1 MVSMRSGEND
11 MRPLLTLLIALPIL
25 VQAQS
30 GPGRGAAAGAA
41 DAPKPVEGIPVT
53 DPLVIAKCSG
63 CHKQDEKGNLTRIS
77 WERTTP
83 EGWQEAIKRMV
94 RLNGLELK
102 PEEAR
107 AIVKSL
113 SADHG
118 LAPEEAKPV
127 MYFVEHR
134 IRDEEFPNEVV
145 REACAA
151 CHAIGRARSWYRSK
165 EDWDLLVNM
174 HRGYF
179 MVSEQ
184 SFRGRG
190 GDGGGGR
197 GAAPANGAPADT
209 RTAADQAV
217 EYLAK
222 DYPLDTPA
230 WAAWRARM
238 RAPKLAGRW
247 LFTGYQAG
255 RGKVMGEMVIEPG
268 AAPGSPA
275 DEFTTNVKLT
285 YLRDGSTVTRSGKSV
300 VYTGYSWRGRS
311 TTKNAA
317 DPSPQAAGG
326 VPAELR
332 ETMWIAPDQNE
343 MEGRWFW
350 GAYEEF
356 GYDVT
361 LRRANDGITV
371 TGTDLTM
378 IRTGSTAQKV
388 KIYGDNFP
396 KLTTAD
402 IDFGTG
408 VTVRRIVEQNAQQAT
423 VEVDV
428 DAKAIVGKRDVAVR
442 RTVAPNAIA
451 VYDKI
456 DYIKVSPDTALARL
470 GGGNF
475 PKGYQQFEAIAYN
488 RGPDGKP
495 NTADDVELGPVDA
508 EWSVEEFYAVYGD
521 DDKEFVGKM
530 SPTGFFTPSVDGP
543 NPKRKFSR
551 NNYGDVWAVATYKGA
566 QDREGK
572 PLTARSY
579 LVVAIPL
586 YVRWDETEGPK

>member
-1 MVSMRSGEND
+1 MR
-11 MRPLLTLLIALPIL
+11 LLVTLFLALPIL
-25 VQAQS
+25 MQAQ
-30 GPGRGAAAGAA
+30 GGRGRGAAARGA
-41 DAPKPVEGIPVT
+41 DQTPAPVVEDGIPVT
-53 DPLVIAKCSG
+53 DPLIIAKCSG
-63 CHKQDEKGNLTRIS
+63 CHKKDEKGNLTRIS

-102 PEEAR
+102 PDEAR
-107 AIVKSL
+107 SIVKSL
-113 SADHG
+113 SATHG

-134 IRDEEFPNEVV
+134 IQDEEFPNDTV

-151 CHAIGRARSWYRSK
+151 CHPIARARSWHRSK
-165 EDWDLLVNM
+165 EEWDLLVNM

-179 MVSEQ
+179 IVSEQ

-190 GDGGGGR
+190 AMAAAAGGGR
-197 GAAPANGAPADT
+197 GAAAPPAPGTPPVDARPPS
-209 RTAADQAV
+209 DQAV
-217 EYLAK
+217 EYLAR
-222 DYPLDTPA
+222 DYSLNTAA

-238 RAPKLAGRW
+238 RAPKLSGRW
-247 LFTGYQAG
+247 LISGYQAG
-255 RGKVMGEMVIEPG
+255 RGKVIGEMAIEPG
-268 AAPGSPA
+268 ASE

-285 YLRDGSTVTRSGKSV
+285 YLKDGSTATRSGKSV
-300 VYTGYSWRGRS
+300 VFTGYSWRGRS
-311 TTKNAA
+311 TTKNATE
-317 DPSPQAAGG
+317 PSAQKAGG

-332 ETMWIAPDQNE
+332 ETMWIAPDQNS

-350 GAYEEF
+350 GGYEEF

-361 LRRANDGITV
+361 LHRANDGVTV
-371 TGTDLTM
+371 MGTDLSM
-378 IRTGSTAQKV
+378 IKTGSSAQKI

-408 VTVRRIVEQNAQQAT
+408 VTVKRIVEQTAQQAV
-423 VEVDV
+423 VELDV
-428 DAKAIVGKRDVAVR
+428 DAKAIVGKRDVSIR
-442 RTVAPNAIA
+442 RAVAPNAIA
-451 VYDKI
+451 VFDKI

-470 GGGNF
+470 GGVKF

-488 RGPDGKP
+488 RGPDGKL
-495 NTADDVELGPVDA
+495 NTPDDVELGRVDA
-508 EWSVEEFYAVYGD
+508 EWSLEEFYAVFGD
-521 DDKEFVGKM
+521 DDKEFVGTM
-530 SPTGFFTPSVDGP
+530 GPTGFFTPSAEGP

-566 QDREGK
+566 QDKEGK

-586 YVRWDETEGPK
+586 YVRWDESEGPK

>member
-1 MVSMRSGEND
+1 MRLLVS
-11 MRPLLTLLIALPIL
+11 LFLALPIL
-25 VQAQS
+25 IHAQ
-30 GPGRGAAAGAA
+30 GGRGRGGAA
-41 DAPKPVEGIPVT
+41 RGADQTPTPVVEDGIPVT
-53 DPLVIAKCSG
+53 DPLIIAKCSG
-63 CHKQDEKGNLTRIS
+63 CHKKDEKGNLTRIS

-102 PEEAR
+102 PDEAR

-113 SADHG
+113 STDHG

-134 IRDEEFPNEVV
+134 MQDEEFPNDTV

-151 CHAIGRARSWYRSK
+151 CHPIARARSWHRSK
-165 EDWDLLVNM
+165 EEWDLLVNM

-179 MVSEQ
+179 IVSEQ

-190 GDGGGGR
+190 ALGAAGGGR
-197 GAAPANGAPADT
+197 GAAPAPGTPAVDT
-209 RTAADQAV
+209 RPPSDQAV

-222 DYPLDTPA
+222 DYSLNTPA

-238 RAPKLAGRW
+238 RAPKLSGRW
-247 LFTGYQAG
+247 LISGYQAG
-255 RGKVMGEMVIEPG
+255 RGKVIGEMAIEPG
-268 AAPGSPA
+268 ASE

-285 YLRDGSTVTRSGKSV
+285 YLKDGSTVTRSGKSV
-300 VYTGYSWRGRS
+300 VFTGYSWRGRS
-311 TTKNAA
+311 TTKNATE
-317 DPSPQAAGG
+317 PSAQRAGG

-332 ETMWIAPDQNE
+332 ETMWIAPDQNS

-356 GYDVT
+356 GYDVM
-361 LRRANDGITV
+361 LHRANDGVTV
-371 TGTDLTM
+371 MGTDLSM
-378 IRTGSTAQKV
+378 IKAGSTAQKV

-402 IDFGTG
+402 LDFGTG
-408 VTVRRIVEQNAQQAT
+408 VTAKRIVEQAAQQVT

-428 DAKAIVGKRDVAVR
+428 DAKAIVGKRDVSVR
-442 RTVAPNAIA
+442 RAVAPNAIA
-451 VYDKI
+451 IFDTI
-456 DYIKVSPDTALARL
+456 DYIKVSPDTALSRL
-470 GGGNF
+470 GGVKF

-495 NTADDVELGPVDA
+495 NTPDDVELGRVDA
-508 EWSVEEFYAVYGD
+508 EWSIEEFYAVFGD
-521 DDKEFVGKM
+521 DDKEFVGTM
-530 SPTGFFTPSVDGP
+530 SPTGFFTPAVEGP

-566 QDREGK
+566 LDKEGK

-586 YVRWDETEGPK
+586 YVRWDESEGPK

>member
-1 MVSMRSGEND
+1 MRYRGPNGSMRLLVTLSLAV
-11 MRPLLTLLIALPIL
+11 PLLM
-25 VQAQS
+25 QAQA
-30 GPGRGAAAGAA
+30 GRGRGGTP
-41 DAPKPVEGIPVT
+41 APVMEEGIPVT
-53 DPLVIAKCSG
+53 DSLVIAKCSG
-63 CHKQDEKGNLTRIS
+63 CHKKDEKGNLSRIS

-94 RLNGLELK
+94 RLNGLALK

-113 SADHG
+113 SATHG
-118 LAPEEAKPV
+118 LAPEEARPV

-134 IRDEEFPNEVV
+134 IQDEVFPSEVV

-151 CHAIGRARSWYRSK
+151 CHPIARARSWHRSK
-165 EDWDLLVNM
+165 EEWDLLVNM

-179 MVSEQ
+179 TVSEQ

-190 GDGGGGR
+190 AFGAGAGGR
-197 GAAPANGAPADT
+197 GAAPGPNAIPIDPRPAS
-209 RTAADQAV
+209 DQAV

-222 DYPLDTPA
+222 NYPLDTPE

-238 RAPKLAGRW
+238 RAPKLSGRW
-247 LFTGYQAG
+247 LITGTQAG

-268 AAPGSPA
+268 ATE

-285 YLRDGSTVTRSGKSV
+285 YLKDGSVVTRSGKSLV
-300 VYTGYSWRGRS
+300 FTGYSWRGRS
-311 TTKNAA
+311 TTKNATE
-317 DPSPQAAGG
+317 PSPATAGG

-332 ETMWIAPDQNE
+332 ETMWIAPDQNS

-361 LRRANDGITV
+361 LHRASDGVTV

-378 IRTGSTAQKV
+378 IKTGSTRQAV

-396 KLTTAD
+396 KLTVAD

-408 VTVRRIVEQNAQQAT
+408 VTVTRIVEQNAQQAT
-423 VEVDV
+423 VELDV

-442 RTVAPNAIA
+442 RAVAPNAIA
-451 VYDKI
+451 VFDKI
-456 DYIKVSPDTALARL
+456 DYIKVSPDTALSRL
-470 GGGNF
+470 GGVHF

-495 NTADDVELGPVDA
+495 HTPDDVELGRVDA
-508 EWSVEEFYAVYGD
+508 EWSLEEFYAVFGD

-530 SPTGFFTPSVDGP
+530 SPTGFFTPAVEGP

-566 QDREGK
+566 QDKEGN

-586 YVRWDETEGPK
+586 YVRWDETEGPR

>member
-1 MVSMRSGEND
+1 
-11 MRPLLTLLIALPIL
+11 
-25 VQAQS
+25 
-30 GPGRGAAAGAA
+30 
-41 DAPKPVEGIPVT
+41 
-53 DPLVIAKCSG
+53 
-63 CHKQDEKGNLTRIS
+63 
-77 WERTTP
+77 
-83 EGWQEAIKRMV
+83 
-94 RLNGLELK
+94 
-102 PEEAR
+102 
-107 AIVKSL
+107 
-113 SADHG
+113 
-118 LAPEEAKPV
+118 
-127 MYFVEHR
+127 
-134 IRDEEFPNEVV
+134 
-145 REACAA
+145 
-151 CHAIGRARSWYRSK
+151 
-165 EDWDLLVNM
+165 
-174 HRGYF
+174 
-179 MVSEQ
+179 
-184 SFRGRG
+184 
-190 GDGGGGR
+190 
-197 GAAPANGAPADT
+197 
-209 RTAADQAV
+209 
-217 EYLAK
+217 
-222 DYPLDTPA
+222 
-230 WAAWRARM
+230 
-238 RAPKLAGRW
+238 
-247 LFTGYQAG
+247 
-255 RGKVMGEMVIEPG
+255 
-268 AAPGSPA
+268 
-275 DEFTTNVKLT
+275 
-285 YLRDGSTVTRSGKSV
+285 
-300 VYTGYSWRGRS
+300 
-311 TTKNAA
+311 
-317 DPSPQAAGG
+317 
-326 VPAELR
+326 
-332 ETMWIAPDQNE
+332 MWIAPDQNE

-378 IRTGSTAQKV
+378 VRTGATAQKV

-396 KLTTAD
+396 KLTAAD

-408 VTVRRIVEQNAQQAT
+408 VTVQRIVEQNAQRVT
-423 VEVDV
+423 VEVGV

-470 GGGNF
+470 GGANF
-475 PKGYQQFEAIAYN
+475 PKGFQQFEAIAYN

-551 NNYGDVWAVATYKGA
+551 NNYGDVWAVATYRGA

>member
-1 MVSMRSGEND
+1 
-11 MRPLLTLLIALPIL
+11 
-25 VQAQS
+25 
-30 GPGRGAAAGAA
+30 
-41 DAPKPVEGIPVT
+41 
-53 DPLVIAKCSG
+53 
-63 CHKQDEKGNLTRIS
+63 
-77 WERTTP
+77 
-83 EGWQEAIKRMV
+83 
-94 RLNGLELK
+94 
-102 PEEAR
+102 
-107 AIVKSL
+107 
-113 SADHG
+113 
-118 LAPEEAKPV
+118 
-127 MYFVEHR
+127 
-134 IRDEEFPNEVV
+134 
-145 REACAA
+145 
-151 CHAIGRARSWYRSK
+151 
-165 EDWDLLVNM
+165 
-174 HRGYF
+174 
-179 MVSEQ
+179 
-184 SFRGRG
+184 
-190 GDGGGGR
+190 
-197 GAAPANGAPADT
+197 
-209 RTAADQAV
+209 
-217 EYLAK
+217 
-222 DYPLDTPA
+222 
-230 WAAWRARM
+230 
-238 RAPKLAGRW
+238 

-268 AAPGSPA
+268 ASE

-285 YLRDGSTVTRSGKSV
+285 YLKDGSTATRSGKSV

-311 TTKNAA
+311 TSKNATE
-317 DPSPQAAGG
+317 PSPQAAGG

-361 LRRANDGITV
+361 LHRANDGVTV
-371 TGTDLTM
+371 TGTDVTM
-378 IRTGSTAQKV
+378 IKTGATAQKV

-408 VTVRRIVEQNAQQAT
+408 VTIKRIVEQSAHQAT

-456 DYIKVSPDTALARL
+456 DFIKVSPDTALSRL
-470 GGGNF
+470 GGEKF

-488 RGPDGKP
+488 NGPDGKP
-495 NTADDVELGPVDA
+495 NTPDDVELGPVDA
-508 EWSVEEFYAVYGD
+508 EWSVEEFYAVFGD
-521 DDKEFVGKM
+521 DDKQFVGAM
-530 SPTGFFTPSVDGP
+530 SPTGFFTPAAEGP

-566 QDREGK
+566 QDKEGK

-586 YVRWDETEGPK
+586 YVRWDEAEGPK